1 MPAAKPEYT
10 NYSMF
15 VDARFEKVC
24 HNDKGTFLLV
34 LRVSRF
40 FLKFR
45 VFENERLSEISKR
58 FLDLKEMIKIE
69 D

>member
-40 FLKFR
+40 FWNSECLKMKDSQKT
-45 VFENERLSEISKR
+45 VNGSSI
-58 FLDLKEMIKIE
+58 
-69 D
+69 

>member
-34 LRVSRF
+34 LRVSRLF
-40 FLKFR
+40 WNSECLKMKDSQKS
-45 VFENERLSEISKR
+45 VNGSSI
-58 FLDLKEMIKIE
+58 
-69 D
+69 